1 MAQLIQVVN
10 HEAGVKGGR
19 FVIIE
24 LAALLKGRFVMALV
38 IVVVAE
44 YRYLRPKFANQ
55 VFHQG
60 CLAAGSTAGNAN
72 HQNVIFHFCSSSI
85 RQSQHPPGAR

>member
-24 LAALLKGRFVMALV
+24 LAALLKGHFVMALV

-55 VFHQG
+55 
-60 CLAAGSTAGNAN
+60 
-72 HQNVIFHFCSSSI
+72 IFH
-85 RQSQHPPGAR
+85 